1 MATTIDKQYA
11 SEDEK
16 RPFVNDEQSFSS
28 QYERM
33 PGAKSSISETIE
45 PYTESQILRD
55 PRTVLHYSAFSI
67 ILDLGFLI
75 ESLQD
80 HILHLF

>member
-1 MATTIDKQYA
+1 MATTIDKHYA

-33 PGAKSSISETIE
+33 PGAKSSMSETIE

-55 PRTVLHYSAFSI
+55 PRTVGNTVCSFCRF
-67 ILDLGFLI
+67 GRV
-75 ESLQD
+75 
-80 HILHLF
+80 

>member
-1 MATTIDKQYA
+1 MATTIDKHYA

-16 RPFVNDEQSFSS
+16 RPFVSDDQTFNS

-45 PYTESQILRD
+45 PFTESQVLRD
-55 PRTVLHYSAFSI
+55 PRTVKYVNHIGGRISNQTVSVI
-67 ILDLGFLI
+67 ITM
-75 ESLQD
+75 
-80 HILHLF
+80 